1 MRLFGTCF
9 LLCASLLS
17 FSSSAADRDS
27 LLSGNAQRKSGAEGS
42 LINSGAKPAAGSVTA
57 MPSGSSPAV
66 KPKSAEPVDEESGMP
81 QPYVASVDSF
91 GSGRLTEL
99 ALKETLGS
107 DLEAWLIKG
116 MKGEP
121 DALDLE
127 HKLAEKVKNKFG
139 FALAEWSIVQYFE
152 PGDFAIHI
160 TLDVVERNDA
170 AERMP
175 FHPAPTAELKDP
187 DGLIKQ
193 WIEYEDTALEMVDNG
208 QLEPEA
214 DDCVAYHCPFGHK
227 NPKLK
232 KYEKIFVDGVKK
244 NQKELLEILAR
255 DKRGEHRAAAA
266 YLLAYLKDGKKVVSA
281 MVERIKDPDPMVRNN
296 VLRVLGDM
304 AEFHPEFVIPAG
316 PVLEALNF
324 PRVSDRSKA
333 VYVAY
338 LLALNSQQVREQILK
353 TSVPELLTFL
363 ASKQP
368 DHREIAHGILRK
380 VSGKEFPNTDITSWT
395 AWYGKVAKDKA
406 ITRK

>member
-1 MRLFGTCF
+1 MVC
-9 LLCASLLS
+9 LLS
-17 FSSSAADRDS
+17 LPSFGAGGDS
-27 LLSGNAQRKSGAEGS
+27 LLSGGAPRKSGSEGS
-42 LINSGAKPAAGSVTA
+42 LINGGSKSQVPSSSAMPQASTSSGGAKA
-57 MPSGSSPAV
+57 
-66 KPKSAEPVDEESGMP
+66 KSAEPVDEESGMP

-91 GSGRLTEL
+91 GSQRLTDL
-99 ALKETLGS
+99 ALKETLGA
-107 DLEAWLIKG
+107 DLETWLIKG

-139 FALAEWSIVQYFE
+139 FAMAEWSIVQYFE

-160 TLDVVERNDA
+160 TLDVVERSDA

-175 FHPAPTAELKDP
+175 FLSAPTAELKDP

-193 WIEYEDTALEMVDNG
+193 WNEYEDLALEMIDNG

-214 DDCVAYHCPFGHK
+214 DDCVAFHCPFGHK
-227 NPKLK
+227 NAKLK

-244 NQKELLEILAR
+244 NSKELLEILAK
-255 DKRGEHRAAAA
+255 DKRGENRAAAA

-281 MVERIKDPDPMVRNN
+281 MVERIKDPDAMVRNN

-338 LLALNSQQVREQILK
+338 LLALNSQQVRETILK
-353 TSVPELLTFL
+353 TSVPELLAFL

-380 VSGKEFPNTDITSWT
+380 VSGKEFPNTDVTSWT
-395 AWYGKVAKDKA
+395 AWYGKIAKDKA
-406 ITRK
+406 LTRK